1 MATKILDFI
10 HKHPNQKVLK
20 SFFDYLDRFFRNLA
34 KTDKNYAFGYHS
46 HIAIFLV
53 ASSWR
58 LVYYWENSD
67 FGVRRSNTLGSYQ
80 QEVFD
85 WIFWFHI
92 RISFCFSVRISN
104 GKTFWKKLPKDY
116 LMFADYKIH
125 VTFLIFKSGPNSQ
138 IYVGSVEMQI

>member
-1 MATKILDFI
+1 M
-10 HKHPNQKVLK
+10 V
-20 SFFDYLDRFFRNLA
+20 
-34 KTDKNYAFGYHS
+34 AFGHHS

-80 QEVFD
+80 QEVCD

-104 GKTFWKKLPKDY
+104 GKIFWKKLPKDY
-116 LMFADYKIH
+116 LMPVFCLWHFLFLSLSKQLALKVSCH
-125 VTFLIFKSGPNSQ
+125 VVLQPFPCGEYLQIGDGRPLTFPIFTF
-138 IYVGSVEMQI
+138 IF